1 MSHPKFVEGARCLQD
16 AGLSLDFWIY
26 HTQLGEMEKIA
37 RTLPELNI
45 ILNHIGGPI
54 HLGEYEG
61 KQALTHREWRKAM
74 MRLSRLP
81 NIKVKLGG
89 LGMKVNGAKFHLNHN
104 PPNSSQLADIWKSW
118 IYETIDMFGVERC
131 MFESN
136 FPVDKGSCSYGSLW
150 NAFKIISENMSD
162 NEKNKL
168 FYENAAK
175 TYKIKL

>member
-1 MSHPKFVEGARCLQD
+1 
-16 AGLSLDFWIY
+16 
-26 HTQLGEMEKIA
+26 
-37 RTLPELNI
+37 
-45 ILNHIGGPI
+45 
-54 HLGEYEG
+54 
-61 KQALTHREWRKAM
+61 
-74 MRLSRLP
+74 
-81 NIKVKLGG
+81 
-89 LGMKVNGAKFHLNHN
+89 
-104 PPNSSQLADIWKSW
+104 
-118 IYETIDMFGVERC
+118 MFGVERC

>member
-1 MSHPKFVEGARCLQD
+1 
-16 AGLSLDFWIY
+16 
-26 HTQLGEMEKIA
+26 ME
-37 RTLPELNI
+37 
-45 ILNHIGGPI
+45 
-54 HLGEYEG
+54 
-61 KQALTHREWRKAM
+61 
-74 MRLSRLP
+74 
-81 NIKVKLGG
+81 
-89 LGMKVNGAKFHLNHN
+89 VNGAKIHINLY
-104 PPNSSQLADIWKSW
+104 PPNSSELADIWKPW
-118 IYETIDMFGVERC
+118 IYETIDMFSIERC